1 MIEQRVGFVGAGQ
14 MAQALARGFVQAG
27 LIEPSRV
34 IAYDPVPTALDNLTR
49 AVQGVRRA
57 GGNRQVVE
65 ESDVVFLAVKP
76 QHMNPALADLRPA
89 VASSKLF
96 VSIAAGITIARLC
109 DSLGMGRVIRVMPN
123 TPCLVGRGAAGFALG
138 PAASQ
143 DDGKLTA
150 ELLSSIGLA
159 LPVDESLLDAV
170 TGLSGS
176 GPAFVYV
183 LIEAMADAGV
193 RVGLPRATA
202 ALLAAH
208 TFRGAAEMVIAT
220 GDHPAVLK
228 DRVAS
233 PGGTTI
239 AGLEALESQA
249 GRAAMMAAV
258 VAATR
263 RSQELGNQ

>member
-1 MIEQRVGFVGAGQ
+1 MSEQRVGFVGAGQ
-14 MAQALARGFVQAG
+14 MAQALARGFVQAN
-27 LIEPSRV
+27 LVEPSR
-34 IAYDPVPTALDNLTR
+34 ITAYDPVPAALEALSKS
-49 AVQGVRRA
+49 VQGLRRA
-57 GGNRQVVE
+57 TGNRQVVE

-76 QHMNPALADLRPA
+76 QHMNPAIADLRPA
-89 VASSKLF
+89 VSHSKLF
-96 VSIAAGITIARLC
+96 VSIAAGIPLSRLC
-109 DSLGMGRVIRVMPN
+109 DHLGTGRVIRVMPN
-123 TPCLVGRGAAGFALG
+123 TPCLVGRGASGFSLG
-138 PAASQ
+138 PSATP
-143 DDGKLTA
+143 DDGKLVA
-150 ELLSSIGLA
+150 ELLNSIGLA

-183 LIEAMADAGV
+183 LLEAMADAGV

-202 ALLAAH
+202 SLLAAH

-220 GDHPAVLK
+220 GEHPAVLK

-239 AGLEALESQA
+239 AGLEALEQQA

-263 RSQELGNQ
+263 RSQELGQQ